1 MKNSLYGGHDGRSVI
16 IAKSYPTVKAM
27 TEDFK
32 TGGGCV
38 DVAYGDYV
46 IIDCENHNNPE
57 HGRMYKRGLNY
68 QSTNSI
74 DAWEFDNN
82 ATTVAGAFTKKS
94 IPCYGAIYYGSL
106 VGPMGNA
113 PRFILGNYNYI
124 TNDAETTIQNFD
136 DNNLIGDNTIDAS
149 DFPIFDQ
156 YVHEGSF
163 TADGDSIVPGNT
175 KINGDYIDS
184 IQYKCMAM
192 RNSTGELS
200 YAFVGFKIPYY
211 VADFEAESVSPYHNR
226 NSETAIF
233 KNNNLATPSKEGA
246 FYNKYKISVPRGI
259 HGRSIE
265 NIRIGT
271 YQELLAEVANA
282 NNKYKIQ
289 NGIVSNFAIDINHE
303 LKYTTGN
310 QTLQVTLLTAP
321 NANTTLGNTA
331 KIIVCDLVDY
341 NVKPEGDRYMF
352 YIGPYNIISNVS
364 MSDEGKIT
372 VEYSYD
378 SKKVLNNSNPI
389 TWVENVSLGADGK
402 FVMGFNNNTIGN
414 NEKYETTLVWPATVK
429 LNNNGLFTSISNTG
443 VTTNLNT
450 INWINDIDLTQDG
463 KFTVTGNNNT
473 LNVEKT
479 LKWIDNIQFDNDSGL
494 VKWYYNNNHTTP
506 AGTHQMDWITNAEMV
521 TDTDNDGTKHYYLS
535 LETAQKGSLFPEFKE
550 NQIDLRTVTKIYS
563 NPNETAILAAY
574 NDGTIDTVISDITN
588 LTSSMDVTSTTIKPD
603 GTIGE
608 IDTRLSLGG
617 ICYVI
622 GEDANG

>member
-16 IAKSYPTVKAM
+16 IAKSYLTVKEM

-32 TGGGCV
+32 KGGACT

-74 DAWEFDNN
+74 DAWEFNDT

-149 DFPIFDQ
+149 DFPVFDQ

-163 TADGDSIVPGNT
+163 TTDGNSIVPGNT

-211 VADFEAESVSPYHNR
+211 VADFEAESVTPYHNR
-226 NSETAIF
+226 SNETAIF
-233 KNNNLATPSKEGA
+233 KNDNLTTVNKEGV
-246 FYNKYKISVPRGI
+246 FYNKYKIFVPRGI

-271 YQELLAEVANA
+271 YKELLDEVNDA
-282 NNKYKIQ
+282 NNKYKVP
-289 NGIVSNFAIDINHE
+289 NIVSNFAIDTNHE
-303 LKYTTGN
+303 LKYDTSTN
-310 QTLQVTLLTAP
+310 STLQTTALTAP
-321 NANTTLGNTA
+321 NSNTTLGNEA
-331 KIIVCDLVDY
+331 KIMVCDLVDY

-364 MSDEGKIT
+364 LSQNGSFKVD
-372 VEYSYD
+372 YSYD
-378 SKKVLNNSNPI
+378 DAY
-389 TWVENVSLGADGK
+389 T
-402 FVMGFNNNTIGN
+402 
-414 NEKYETTLVWPATVK
+414 TTL
-429 LNNNGLFTSISNTG
+429 
-443 VTTNLNT
+443 
-450 INWINDIDLTQDG
+450 NWIDKVMLDDD
-463 KFTVTGNNNT
+463 TGD
-473 LNVEKT
+473 VH
-479 LKWIDNIQFDNDSGL
+479 
-494 VKWYYNNNHTTP
+494 WYYNSNHNKP
-506 AGTHQMDWITNAEMV
+506 AYTHQIDWITDARMV
-521 TDTDNDGTKHYYLS
+521 RDTDNEGNAHYYLH
-535 LETAQKGSLFPEFKE
+535 LATAQQGSLFKE
-550 NQIDLRTVTKIYS
+550 ITDNSIDLRTVTKIYS
-563 NPNETAILAAY
+563 NPNETAILAEY
-574 NDGTIDTVISDITN
+574 NDGTIDTVISDVTN